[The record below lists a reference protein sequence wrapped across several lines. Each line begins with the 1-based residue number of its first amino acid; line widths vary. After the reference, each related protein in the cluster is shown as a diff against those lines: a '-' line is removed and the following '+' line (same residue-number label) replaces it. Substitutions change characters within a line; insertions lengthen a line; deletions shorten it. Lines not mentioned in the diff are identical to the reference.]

1 MTIEGLGPIDPL
13 SKYNKT
19 EKTTKPVKKD
29 KTDSIDVSA
38 EAKSMGE
45 LYNIAEKVK
54 QSPDIRA
61 DKVAEVKEKLKDP
74 SYISD
79 KIVDS
84 VAEKLMEM
92 FNI

>member
-1 MTIEGLGPIDPL
+1 MTIEGLGPVDPL

-19 EKTTKPVKKD
+19 EKTTKPVNKD

-45 LYNIAEKVK
+45 LYKVAEQVK

-61 DKVAEVKEKLKDP
+61 DRVAEVKEKLKDP

-79 KIVDS
+79 KVVDT